1 MVWDPKQSDIDD
13 TKRCVRA
20 SGVGAPSGGDGC
32 HACDG
37 RKWRQ
42 RQGCPAHPY
51 TLYPSKLR
59 NSARMLCRSSRHN
72 RRVAFGHRLK
82 WTRGEFSREFHG
94 VTENLSEQVNEVIDL
109 LDFCPELVS
118 YKDSICQVVKDYI
131 LLSQNLDQRDVGW
144 YETESIRELDAEVS
158 ILRTRKVPS
167 TPSSASSC
175 QVVTQCGPAQC
186 DLSLNTTS
194 KYSVTIDVASVP
206 VRKGKQGL
214 QPQSSKISRQ
224 TASMPSQNSLDKTHP
239 PIKGPFRV
247 VDGSIRRF
255 LRPIL
260 SSTKKV

>member
-1 MVWDPKQSDIDD
+1 MVWNPNQSDIDD
-13 TKRCVRA
+13 TKRCVDT
-20 SGVGAPSGGDGC
+20 PTGGDGC

-42 RQGCPAHPY
+42 RQGGLARPY
-51 TLYPSKLR
+51 TLFPPKLR
-59 NSARMLCRSSRHN
+59 NSARMLCRSPRHN
-72 RRVAFGHRLK
+72 RRVAFGHRWK
-82 WTRGEFSREFHG
+82 WVTGEFSSEFVE

-109 LDFCPELVS
+109 LDFCPKLVS

-175 QVVTQCGPAQC
+175 QGVMHCGPAQC
-186 DLSLNTTS
+186 DLSLNTTP

-206 VRKGKQGL
+206 GRKEKQGL

-224 TASMPSQNSLDKTHP
+224 TASMPSQNSQDKTYP
-239 PIKGPFRV
+239 PTKPRKV

-260 SSTKKV
+260 SSSKKKV